1 MSFRCSERAMPCVNG
16 WCVCVCMCDRACVL
30 FIHAGQ
36 DLKLLFII
44 LECDGEQP
52 HLGEEKVGKL

>member
-1 MSFRCSERAMPCVNG
+1 MPCVNG